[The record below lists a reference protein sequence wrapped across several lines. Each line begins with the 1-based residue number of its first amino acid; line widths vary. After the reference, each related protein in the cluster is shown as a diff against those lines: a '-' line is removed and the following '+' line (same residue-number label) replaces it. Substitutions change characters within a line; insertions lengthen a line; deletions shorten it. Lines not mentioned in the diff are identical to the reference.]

1 MHLKHRNMVEHLCVQ
16 NIYIHSQTIIGLL
29 MHSQTLYNNS
39 MVPWGPGSI
48 DETTTFLKP

>member
-29 MHSQTLYNNS
+29 MHLQTLNNNS
-39 MVPWGPGSI
+39 IVPWGPGST
-48 DETTTFLKP
+48 DEATAFLKP